1 MLELLKIRKDINWLI
16 DQVKCLIRK
25 SDLDSPLS
33 ATAWTSGHSEAT
45 GDPYIFD
52 SFAWYEGNV
61 YKSLINN
68 NIYPPT
74 NATYWADLGKGHLL
88 LEDPSIP
95 TLQEVTTAGNT
106 TSNKIVSNYEG
117 ADPAIY
123 VTNLGGKGILSIT
136 TEGAAIV
143 GTSYSGVGGGFSS
156 EVGNGANISSFSG
169 IGAEIYSD
177 NGIGAKVYSGSGTG
191 INISSFVGVPAIVDM
206 NGLNTSNI
214 IEFKKN
220 SVNQAY
226 ITSTGTIVSNKLL
239 VNTTVDNGVD
249 SIQVIGSIFSTLDA
263 KINGLTVGRGSGNID
278 GNTVIGYQSL
288 FNNVSGVWN
297 TAIGY
302 RSLLANTTGSY
313 NTSSGHSSL
322 ISNTTGYDN
331 AAFGYQTLRA
341 NLTGIYNTAIGSSAL
356 KNSISGS
363 NNTAVGFQSL
373 FFNTTGSSNSAIGWL
388 SLLNNTTGSN
398 NVANGQ
404 TSLYS
409 NTTGS
414 LNVGIG
420 LSSLR
425 FNTTGICNTAIGT
438 YSSFNNSIGNFN
450 LAVGYQALRSNIAD
464 KNTAIGV
471 ETMYSNTA
479 GTFNT
484 AVGQEAL
491 RANTT
496 GSENVA
502 IGNFALLNASSFYAT
517 AIGRNAGRYS
527 SLADLTSIYKSVFIG
542 FQAKSL
548 NVSSTNEIV
557 IGADAVGL
565 GNNTT
570 VLGNTSTVT
579 TAIYGKLLLGTTVG
593 NVSDTLQVNGSILAT
608 TIKKSGGTSLQYLM
622 ADGSVSTDAI
632 RPLLNVFPDT
642 SVAGTVTET
651 LLATITIPANTFPT
665 TCMPTFL
672 IRMSKSGDVGAS
684 TVRLRFSTTNNP
696 ATATTLAT
704 YIIPPTI
711 DSAII
716 GRNPIIKSG
725 AIRIGVPTS
734 TFLSEASQ
742 ATSTESVIPFNVT
755 VPIFLFVLAANDNVS
770 DITTLRSFKI
780 TN

>member
-88 LEDPSIP
+88 LEDPSVP
-95 TLQEVTTAGNT
+95 TLQQVTEVGNT
-106 TSNKIVSNYEG
+106 TEFPITIEALGFFQGLSVSSLSTAISANAYDIGVSAWSNTIGVQANGGYAGIV
-117 ADPAIY
+117 A
-123 VTNLGGKGILSIT
+123 
-136 TEGAAIV
+136 
-143 GTSYSGVGGGFSS
+143 
-156 EVGNGANISSFSG
+156 
-169 IGAEIYSD
+169 
-177 NGIGAKVYSGSGTG
+177 SGSTG
-191 INISSFVGVPAIVDM
+191 IVAGGDFVGIEAYGGNVAGIFNIP
-206 NGLNTSNI
+206 TSNNNNI
-214 IEFKKN
+214 AEFKKN
-220 SVNQAY
+220 GVKQAY
-226 ITSTGTIVSNKLL
+226 ITHNGTIVSNKLL

-288 FNNVSGVWN
+288 FNNVSGIWN

-302 RSLLANTTGSY
+302 RSLLTNTTGSY

-322 ISNTTGYDN
+322 
-331 AAFGYQTLRA
+331 
-341 NLTGIYNTAIGSSAL
+341 
-356 KNSISGS
+356 
-363 NNTAVGFQSL
+363 
-373 FFNTTGSSNSAIGWL
+373 
-388 SLLNNTTGSN
+388 
-398 NVANGQ
+398 
-404 TSLYS
+404 YS

-420 LSSLR
+420 HSSLR
-425 FNTTGICNTAIGT
+425 LNTTGVCNTAIGT

-471 ETMYSNTA
+471 ETMYSNTS

-502 IGNFALLNASSFYAT
+502 IGNFALLNASSSFYAT